1 MVAAVFGSVWIS
13 QRFKCRPEPHSHRF
27 FQGLSAGLLTLL
39 HVAEDAHHAHQ
50 FLSGTLLS
58 RSLAGPGTQRTP
70 GQVFSWLLNVLCSL
84 ALGLMV
90 GLNITQITLLW
101 VTSTWLTRSYCE
113 GGTNHP
119 DFVFPEFSNAV
130 ILAIATTGNS
140 WKHRQPIAARELE
153 AKTHEDDIIIKM
165 KVYSVLSIHLSFAT
179 QARFH

>member
-39 HVAEDAHHAHQ
+39 HVVEDAHHAHQ

-140 WKHRQPIAARELE
+140 WKHRQPIAAR
-153 AKTHEDDIIIKM
+153 AWSQDSRGWHH
-165 KVYSVLSIHLSFAT
+165 Y
-179 QARFH
+179 